1 MKLIKPIAFFIALMS
16 MMPAEA
22 QSGIDNPIT
31 KAVLQ
36 VYEQQLRE
44 NPSDYITRLRRAY
57 EYYQHDEYLRALD
70 DVNQAIKATPASESD
85 VLLQEYMLRAG
96 IYNQT
101 RKKEQ
106 ALADLNV
113 AYDIDPTSMQVI
125 NERANTE
132 FDLGM
137 YGDAK
142 ADYQRLRRLNSRN
155 SQALLGLA
163 RVAIKENNYG
173 LANEYLEEAVNLDP
187 NNAEIYV
194 RRASV
199 RKQMGDHNN
208 AVDDLLLAISSDSKN
223 NKAIEAL
230 VEYGNTNYVATM
242 NGLTNAIRQAPN
254 VGMFRYLRAVIAQAH
269 YHYGAAIDDFNYIID
284 NNLYKYHGLHA
295 SIAECQYALGR
306 FDEALSS
313 IDYALGMIKDD
324 ARYFCLK
331 AKILRALKRDDEAVN
346 AAAQSL
352 AVDRNYADGL
362 VEMGLCYMA
371 KENYKEAASL
381 FGEAV
386 MTDAENPYYYMVRA
400 WLLNDYMNQPAAA
413 RTFYEQVADMDH
425 FYIDNVRSLK
435 GFAQLYIDRVT
446 QAEAWMNNIL
456 TTVDDYDGFI
466 NYYGACFYAMTG
478 DNDRALVCAE
488 KSLKAGYANYYNW
501 MYNTDARINV
511 APLRDDLRFL
521 NLLNRYD
528 MIFKNN

>member
-44 NPSDYITRLRRAY
+44 NPGDYITRLRRAY

-70 DVNQAIKATPASESD
+70 DVNQAIKATPASEGD

-106 ALADLNV
+106 ALADLNA

-242 NGLTNAIRQAPN
+242 NGLTNAIRQASN

-269 YHYGAAIDDFNYIID
+269 YHYGSR
-284 NNLYKYHGLHA
+284 H
-295 SIAECQYALGR
+295 R
-306 FDEALSS
+306 
-313 IDYALGMIKDD
+313 
-324 ARYFCLK
+324 
-331 AKILRALKRDDEAVN
+331 
-346 AAAQSL
+346 
-352 AVDRNYADGL
+352 
-362 VEMGLCYMA
+362 
-371 KENYKEAASL
+371 
-381 FGEAV
+381 
-386 MTDAENPYYYMVRA
+386 
-400 WLLNDYMNQPAAA
+400 
-413 RTFYEQVADMDH
+413 
-425 FYIDNVRSLK
+425 
-435 GFAQLYIDRVT
+435 
-446 QAEAWMNNIL
+446 
-456 TTVDDYDGFI
+456 
-466 NYYGACFYAMTG
+466 
-478 DNDRALVCAE
+478 
-488 KSLKAGYANYYNW
+488 
-501 MYNTDARINV
+501 
-511 APLRDDLRFL
+511 
-521 NLLNRYD
+521 
-528 MIFKNN
+528 

>member
-1 MKLIKPIAFFIALMS
+1 MKFIKPIAFFIALMS

-44 NPSDYITRLRRAY
+44 NPGDYITRLRRAY

-70 DVNQAIKATPASESD
+70 DVNQAIKATPASERD

-106 ALADLNV
+106 ALADLNA
-113 AYDIDPTSMQVI
+113 AYDIDPASMQVI

-208 AVDDLLLAISSDSKN
+208 AVDTSP
-223 NKAIEAL
+223 
-230 VEYGNTNYVATM
+230 AT
-242 NGLTNAIRQAPN
+242 
-254 VGMFRYLRAVIAQAH
+254 
-269 YHYGAAIDDFNYIID
+269 
-284 NNLYKYHGLHA
+284 
-295 SIAECQYALGR
+295 
-306 FDEALSS
+306 
-313 IDYALGMIKDD
+313 
-324 ARYFCLK
+324 ARWCL
-331 AKILRALKRDDEAVN
+331 
-346 AAAQSL
+346 
-352 AVDRNYADGL
+352 
-362 VEMGLCYMA
+362 
-371 KENYKEAASL
+371 
-381 FGEAV
+381 
-386 MTDAENPYYYMVRA
+386 P
-400 WLLNDYMNQPAAA
+400 
-413 RTFYEQVADMDH
+413 
-425 FYIDNVRSLK
+425 
-435 GFAQLYIDRVT
+435 
-446 QAEAWMNNIL
+446 
-456 TTVDDYDGFI
+456 
-466 NYYGACFYAMTG
+466 
-478 DNDRALVCAE
+478 
-488 KSLKAGYANYYNW
+488 
-501 MYNTDARINV
+501 
-511 APLRDDLRFL
+511 
-521 NLLNRYD
+521 
-528 MIFKNN
+528 

>member
-1 MKLIKPIAFFIALMS
+1 MKLKPIAFIIALLS
-16 MMPAEA
+16 ATTATA

-36 VYEQQLRE
+36 VYEQQIRE
-44 NPSDYITRLRRAY
+44 NPNDYITRLRRAY
-57 EYYQHDEYLRALD
+57 EYYQHDEYLRALA
-70 DVNQAIKATPASESD
+70 DVNEAIKVTPLNESD

-106 ALADLNV
+106 ALADLN
-113 AYDIDPTSMQVI
+113 AAFDIDPNSMQVI

-132 FDLGM
+132 FELGM

-142 ADYQRLRRLNSRN
+142 ADYQRLRRINSRN

-163 RVAIKENNYG
+163 RVAIVENNLG

-230 VEYGNTNYVATM
+230 VDYGNTNYVATM
-242 NGLTNAIRQAPN
+242 NGLSNAIRQAPN

-269 YHYGAAIDDFNYIID
+269 YHYGAAIEDFNYIID

-295 SIAECQYALGR
+295 SIAECQYALGH
-306 FDEALSS
+306 FEEALQS
-313 IDYALGMIKDD
+313 IDYALGMIRNN
-324 ARYFCLK
+324 AQHFCLK
-331 AKILRALKRDDEAVN
+331 AKILRALKRDDEAID
-346 AAAQSL
+346 AAASSL

-362 VEMGLCYMA
+362 LEMGLCYMT

-381 FGEAV
+381 FGEAM

-400 WLLNDYMNQPAAA
+400 WMLTDYMNQKAAA
-413 RTFYEQVADMDH
+413 ATLYGQVAEMDH
-425 FYIDNVRSLK
+425 FYLDNVRSLK
-435 GFAQLYIDRVT
+435 GFALLYLDRVT

-456 TTVDDYDGFI
+456 TTVEDNDGLI

-521 NLLNRYD
+521 NLLNRYE
-528 MIFKNN
+528 MIFKN